1 MNFGDIVGEM
11 IRQGMSPQTQQR
23 VEHATGPDGLGGGSG
38 SADLGA
44 ILGSILGDSSSGGSA
59 GGGSS
64 AGGLGD
70 ILGGLLGGQSGSS
83 GGQSGGQASG
93 GLGDILG
100 SILGGGQS
108 SGSPSSQGSGGL
120 GDILGNLGNM
130 LGSPSGVGGMSKG
143 ELGGLGALAG
153 AILGG
158 GGSSAKGAVGGSAMA
173 ILGTLALS
181 ALKNW
186 QAQSAAG
193 DNVNA
198 LGLTETEVKQISAPE
213 TAELCLRG
221 MIEAIK
227 SDGEVSQD
235 EIQKLT
241 GKLAEGGITDEE
253 KRFVQAEM
261 AKPQD
266 LAGLVKAIPNPEV
279 GIQVYAA
286 ALMAISVDTPAEKA
300 FLKGLAQGA
309 GIDPDA
315 VARLH
320 QMVGAPAA

>member
-11 IRQGMSPQTQQR
+11 LRQGMSPQTQQR
-23 VEHATGPDGLGGGSG
+23 IEHATGPQGLGGEQG

-44 ILGSILGDSSSGGSA
+44 ILGSVLGGSSSGG
-59 GGGSS
+59 GS

-70 ILGGLLGGQSGSS
+70 VLGGLLGGQSGGS
-83 GGQSGGQASG
+83 GGQGGGLADVLGSVLGGGQASG
-93 GLGDILG
+93 GQ
-100 SILGGGQS
+100 SAGGQS
-108 SGSPSSQGSGGL
+108 AGGL
-120 GDILGNLGNM
+120 GDILGNLGGM

-193 DNVNA
+193 GNVNA
-198 LGLTETEVKQISAPE
+198 LGLSETEVQQISAPE

-227 SDGEVSQD
+227 SDGQVSQG
-235 EIQKLT
+235 EIERLT
-241 GKLAEGGITDEE
+241 GKLAEGGITSEE
-253 KRFVQAEM
+253 KQFVQAQM
-261 AKPQD
+261 SKPAD
-266 LAGLVKAIPNPEV
+266 LAGLVRDIPNPEV

-286 ALMAISVDTPAEKA
+286 ALMAISVDTPAEKV
-300 FLKGLAQGA
+300 FLHGLAEGT
-309 GIDPDA
+309 GIAPDA

-320 QMVGAPAA
+320 QMVGAPSA

>member
-1 MNFGDIVGEM
+1 MNFGDIVGELM
-11 IRQGMSPQTQQR
+11 RQGMSPQTQSR
-23 VEHATGPDGLGGGSG
+23 VEHATGPSGLGNTSG

-44 ILGSILGDSSSGGSA
+44 ILGSVLGGSSSGGGSA
-59 GGGSS
+59 GGLADVLGS
-64 AGGLGD
+64 
-70 ILGGLLGGQSGSS
+70 LLGGQSGGSAGQS
-83 GGQSGGQASG
+83 GGLADVLGSVLGGGQASG
-93 GLGDILG
+93 G
-100 SILGGGQS
+100 QS
-108 SGSPSSQGSGGL
+108 SGGL

-186 QAQSAAG
+186 QAQAASGG
-193 DNVNA
+193 DSVNA
-198 LGLTETEVKQISAPE
+198 LGLSETEVRQISAPE

-227 SDGEVSQD
+227 SDGEVSRD
-235 EIQKLT
+235 EIEKLT

-253 KRFVQAEM
+253 KEFVQAEM

-266 LAGLVKAIPNPEV
+266 LAGLVNAIPNPEV

-286 ALMAISVDTPAEKA
+286 SLMAISVDTPAERA
-300 FLKGLAQGA
+300 FLEGLADGT
-309 GIDPDA
+309 GIAPDA

-320 QMVGAPAA
+320 QLVGAPSA

>member
-11 IRQGMSPQTQQR
+11 LRQGMSPQTQQR
-23 VEHATGPDGLGGGSG
+23 IEHATGPQGLGGEQG

-44 ILGSILGDSSSGGSA
+44 ILGSVLGGSSSGSG
-59 GGGSS
+59 S

-70 ILGGLLGGQSGSS
+70 VLGGLLDGQSGGSS
-83 GGQSGGQASG
+83 GQGGGLADMLGSVLGGGQASG
-93 GLGDILG
+93 GQTA
-100 SILGGGQS
+100 GGQS
-108 SGSPSSQGSGGL
+108 AGGL
-120 GDILGNLGNM
+120 GDILGNLGGM

-158 GGSSAKGAVGGSAMA
+158 GGSSAKGAIGGSAMA

-193 DNVNA
+193 GDNVNA
-198 LGLTETEVKQISAPE
+198 LGLSETEVQQISAPE

-227 SDGEVSQD
+227 SDGQVSQD
-235 EIQKLT
+235 EIERLT
-241 GKLAEGGITDEE
+241 GKLSEGGITSEE
-253 KRFVQAEM
+253 KRFVQAEIS
-261 AKPQD
+261 KPQD
-266 LAGLVKAIPNPEV
+266 LAGLVKAIPNAEV

-286 ALMAISVDTPAEKA
+286 SLMAISVDTPAEKA
-300 FLKGLAQGA
+300 FLKG
-309 GIDPDA
+309 
-315 VARLH
+315 
-320 QMVGAPAA
+320 

>member
-1 MNFGDIVGEM
+1 MNFGDIVGELM
-11 IRQGMSPQTQQR
+11 RQGMSPQTQSR
-23 VEHATGPDGLGGGSG
+23 VEHATGPSGLGNTSG

-44 ILGSILGDSSSGGSA
+44 ILGSVLGGSSSGGGSA
-59 GGGSS
+59 GGLADVLGS
-64 AGGLGD
+64 
-70 ILGGLLGGQSGSS
+70 LLGGQSVGSAGQS
-83 GGQSGGQASG
+83 GGLADVLGSVLGGGQASG
-93 GLGDILG
+93 G
-100 SILGGGQS
+100 QS
-108 SGSPSSQGSGGL
+108 SGAL

-153 AILGG
+153 AVLGG

-186 QAQSAAG
+186 QAQAASGG
-193 DNVNA
+193 DSVNA
-198 LGLTETEVKQISAPE
+198 LGLSETEVRQISAPE

-227 SDGEVSQD
+227 SDGEVSRD
-235 EIQKLT
+235 EIEKLT

-253 KRFVQAEM
+253 KEFVQAEM

-266 LAGLVKAIPNPEV
+266 LAGLVNAIPNPEV

-286 ALMAISVDTPAEKA
+286 SLMAISVDTPAERA
-300 FLKGLAQGA
+300 FLKGLADGT
-309 GIDPDA
+309 GIAPDA

-320 QMVGAPAA
+320 QLVGAPSA

>member
-11 IRQGMSPQTQQR
+11 IRQGMSPQTQER
-23 VEHATGPDGLGGGSG
+23 IEHATGPDGLGGAEG

-44 ILGSILGDSSSGGSA
+44 ILGSILGGSSSGSASGGSA
-59 GGGSS
+59 S
-64 AGGLGD
+64 GGLGD
-70 ILGGLLGGQSGSS
+70 VLGGLLGGQSGGSS
-83 GGQSGGQASG
+83 AQSGGI
-93 GLGDILG
+93 GDILG
-100 SILGGGQS
+100 SVLGGGQS
-108 SGSPSSQGSGGL
+108 SGGQSSGAQSSGGF
-120 GDILGNLGNM
+120 GDILGNLGDM
-130 LGSPSGVGGMSKG
+130 LGSSSGVGGMSKG
-143 ELGGLGALAG
+143 QLGGLGALVG

-158 GGSSAKGAVGGSAMA
+158 GDGSAKGAIGGSAMA

-186 QAQSAAG
+186 QAQSAGG
-193 DNVNA
+193 DTVNA
-198 LGLTETEVKQISAPE
+198 LGLTETEVKQIAAPE

-227 SDGEVSQD
+227 SDGHVSQD
-235 EIQKLT
+235 EIEKLT
-241 GKLAEGGITDEE
+241 GKLAEGGITDDE

-300 FLKGLAQGA
+300 FLKDLAD
-309 GIDPDA
+309 GIGIAPDA

-320 QMVGAPAA
+320 QLVGAPAP

>member
-1 MNFGDIVGEM
+1 MNFGDIVGELM
-11 IRQGMSPQTQQR
+11 RQGMSPQTQSR
-23 VEHATGPDGLGGGSG
+23 VEHATGPSGLGNTSG

-44 ILGSILGDSSSGGSA
+44 ILGSVLGGSSSGGGSA
-59 GGGSS
+59 GGLADVLGS
-64 AGGLGD
+64 
-70 ILGGLLGGQSGSS
+70 LLGGQSGGSAGQS
-83 GGQSGGQASG
+83 GGLADVLGSVLGGGQASG
-93 GLGDILG
+93 G
-100 SILGGGQS
+100 QS
-108 SGSPSSQGSGGL
+108 SGAL

-186 QAQSAAG
+186 QAQAASGG
-193 DNVNA
+193 DSVNA
-198 LGLTETEVKQISAPE
+198 LGLSETEVRQISAPE

-227 SDGEVSQD
+227 SDGEVSRD
-235 EIQKLT
+235 EIEKLT

-253 KRFVQAEM
+253 KEFVQAEM

-266 LAGLVKAIPNPEV
+266 LAGLVNAIPNPEV

-286 ALMAISVDTPAEKA
+286 SLMAISVDTPAERA
-300 FLKGLAQGA
+300 FLEGLADGT
-309 GIDPDA
+309 GIAPDA

-320 QMVGAPAA
+320 QLVGAPSA

>member
-23 VEHATGPDGLGGGSG
+23 IEHATGPQGLGGESG

-44 ILGSILGDSSSGGSA
+44 ILGGIL
-59 GGGSS
+59 GGSS
-64 AGGLGD
+64 AGGTSASGASGGLGD
-70 ILGGLLGGQSGSS
+70 VLGGLLGGQSGGSAGQGGGLADVLGSVLGS
-83 GGQSGGQASG
+83 GQTTGGQAA
-93 GLGDILG
+93 
-100 SILGGGQS
+100 GGQ
-108 SGSPSSQGSGGL
+108 GAGGL
-120 GDILGNLGNM
+120 GDILGNLGGM

-158 GGSSAKGAVGGSAMA
+158 GGSSAKGAIGGSAMA

-186 QAQSAAG
+186 QAQSASGG

-227 SDGEVSQD
+227 SDGQVSQG
-235 EIQKLT
+235 EIERLT
-241 GKLAEGGITDEE
+241 GKLSEGGITGEE
-253 KRFVQAEM
+253 KQFVQAEM
-261 AKPQD
+261 AKPLD
-266 LAGLVKAIPNPEV
+266 LAGLVKDIPNAEV

-286 ALMAISVDTPAEKA
+286 ALMAISVDTQAEKA
-300 FLKGLAQGA
+300 FLKGLADGT
-309 GIDPDA
+309 GIAPDA

>member
-1 MNFGDIVGEM
+1 MNFGDIVGELM
-11 IRQGMSPQTQQR
+11 RQGMSPQTQSR
-23 VEHATGPDGLGGGSG
+23 VEHATGPSGLGNTSG

-44 ILGSILGDSSSGGSA
+44 ILGSVLGGSSSGGGSA
-59 GGGSS
+59 GGLADVLGS
-64 AGGLGD
+64 
-70 ILGGLLGGQSGSS
+70 LLGGQSVGSAGQS
-83 GGQSGGQASG
+83 GGLADVLGSVLGGGQASG
-93 GLGDILG
+93 G
-100 SILGGGQS
+100 QS
-108 SGSPSSQGSGGL
+108 SGGL

-153 AILGG
+153 AVLGG

-186 QAQSAAG
+186 QAQAASGG
-193 DNVNA
+193 DSVNA
-198 LGLTETEVKQISAPE
+198 LGLSETEVRQISAPE

-227 SDGEVSQD
+227 SDGEVSRD
-235 EIQKLT
+235 EIEKLT

-253 KRFVQAEM
+253 KEFVQAEM

-266 LAGLVKAIPNPEV
+266 LAGLVNAIPNPEV

-286 ALMAISVDTPAEKA
+286 SLMAISVDTPAERA
-300 FLKGLAQGA
+300 FLKGLADGT
-309 GIDPDA
+309 GIAPDA

-320 QMVGAPAA
+320 QLVGAPSA

>member
-1 MNFGDIVGEM
+1 
-11 IRQGMSPQTQQR
+11 
-23 VEHATGPDGLGGGSG
+23 
-38 SADLGA
+38 
-44 ILGSILGDSSSGGSA
+44 
-59 GGGSS
+59 
-64 AGGLGD
+64 
-70 ILGGLLGGQSGSS
+70 LLGGQSVGSAGQS
-83 GGQSGGQASG
+83 GGLADVLGSVLGGGQASG
-93 GLGDILG
+93 G
-100 SILGGGQS
+100 QS
-108 SGSPSSQGSGGL
+108 SGGL

-186 QAQSAAG
+186 QAQAASGG
-193 DNVNA
+193 DSVNA
-198 LGLTETEVKQISAPE
+198 LGLSETEVRQISAPE

-227 SDGEVSQD
+227 SDGEVSRD
-235 EIQKLT
+235 EIEKLT

-253 KRFVQAEM
+253 KEFVQAEM

-266 LAGLVKAIPNPEV
+266 LAGLVNAIPNPEV

-286 ALMAISVDTPAEKA
+286 SLMAISVDTPAERA
-300 FLKGLAQGA
+300 FLKGLADGT
-309 GIDPDA
+309 GIAPDA

-320 QMVGAPAA
+320 QLVGAPSA

>member
-1 MNFGDIVGEM
+1 MNFGDIVGELM
-11 IRQGMSPQTQQR
+11 RQGMSPQTQSR
-23 VEHATGPDGLGGGSG
+23 VEHATGPAGLGSASG

-44 ILGSILGDSSSGGSA
+44 VLGSVLGGSSSGG
-59 GGGSS
+59 GS

-70 ILGGLLGGQSGSS
+70 VLGSLLGGQSGGSA
-83 GGQSGGQASG
+83 GQSGGLADVLGSVLGSSQASG
-93 GLGDILG
+93 G
-100 SILGGGQS
+100 QP
-108 SGSPSSQGSGGL
+108 SGSL
-120 GDILGNLGNM
+120 GDILGNLGSM

-186 QAQSAAG
+186 QAQAASG
-193 DNVNA
+193 SDSVNA

-227 SDGEVSQD
+227 SDGQVSQE
-235 EIQKLT
+235 EIEKLT
-241 GKLAEGGITDEE
+241 GKLAEGGITNEE
-253 KRFVQAEM
+253 KQFVQAEM

-266 LAGLVKAIPNPEV
+266 LAGLVNAIPNPEV

-286 ALMAISVDTPAEKA
+286 SLMAISVDTSAEKA
-300 FLKGLAQGA
+300 FLKGLADGA
-309 GIDPDA
+309 GIAPDA

-320 QMVGAPAA
+320 QLVGAPAA

>member
-1 MNFGDIVGEM
+1 MNFENIVGELM
-11 IRQGMSPQTQQR
+11 RQGMSPQTQSR
-23 VEHATGPDGLGGGSG
+23 VEHATGPSGLGNTSG

-44 ILGSILGDSSSGGSA
+44 ILGSVLGGSSSGGGSA
-59 GGGSS
+59 GGLADVLGS
-64 AGGLGD
+64 
-70 ILGGLLGGQSGSS
+70 LLGGQSVGSAGQS
-83 GGQSGGQASG
+83 GGLADVLGSVLGGGQASG
-93 GLGDILG
+93 G
-100 SILGGGQS
+100 QS
-108 SGSPSSQGSGGL
+108 SGGL

-186 QAQSAAG
+186 QAQAASGG
-193 DNVNA
+193 DSVNA
-198 LGLTETEVKQISAPE
+198 LGLSETEVRQISAPE

-227 SDGEVSQD
+227 SDGEVSRD
-235 EIQKLT
+235 EIEKLT

-253 KRFVQAEM
+253 KEFVQAEM

-266 LAGLVKAIPNPEV
+266 LAGLVNAIPNPEV

-286 ALMAISVDTPAEKA
+286 SLMAISVDTPAERA
-300 FLKGLAQGA
+300 FLKGLADGT
-309 GIDPDA
+309 GIAPDA

-320 QMVGAPAA
+320 QLVGAPSA

>member
-1 MNFGDIVGEM
+1 MNFGDIVGELM
-11 IRQGMSPQTQQR
+11 RQGMSPQTQSR
-23 VEHATGPDGLGGGSG
+23 VEHATGPSGLGNASG

-44 ILGSILGDSSSGGSA
+44 ILGGVLGGSSSGGGSA
-59 GGGSS
+59 GGLADVLGS
-64 AGGLGD
+64 
-70 ILGGLLGGQSGSS
+70 LLGGQSGGSAGQS
-83 GGQSGGQASG
+83 GGLADVLGSVLGGGQASG
-93 GLGDILG
+93 GR
-100 SILGGGQS
+100 S
-108 SGSPSSQGSGGL
+108 SGGL

-186 QAQSAAG
+186 QAQAASGG
-193 DNVNA
+193 DSVNA
-198 LGLTETEVKQISAPE
+198 LGLSETEVRQISAPE

-227 SDGEVSQD
+227 SDGEVSRD
-235 EIQKLT
+235 EIEKLT

-253 KRFVQAEM
+253 KEFVQAEM

-266 LAGLVKAIPNPEV
+266 LAGLVNAIPNPEV

-286 ALMAISVDTPAEKA
+286 SLMAISVDAPAERA
-300 FLKGLAQGA
+300 FLKGLADGT
-309 GIDPDA
+309 GIAPDA

-320 QMVGAPAA
+320 QLVGAPSA

>member
-1 MNFGDIVGEM
+1 MNFGDIVGELM
-11 IRQGMSPQTQQR
+11 RQGMSPQTQSR
-23 VEHATGPDGLGGGSG
+23 VEHATGPSGLGNTSG

-44 ILGSILGDSSSGGSA
+44 ILGSVLGGSSSGGGSA
-59 GGGSS
+59 GGLADVLGS
-64 AGGLGD
+64 
-70 ILGGLLGGQSGSS
+70 LLGGQSVGSAGQS
-83 GGQSGGQASG
+83 GGLADVLGSVLGGGQASG
-93 GLGDILG
+93 G
-100 SILGGGQS
+100 QS
-108 SGSPSSQGSGGL
+108 SGGL

-186 QAQSAAG
+186 QAQAASGG
-193 DNVNA
+193 DSVNA
-198 LGLTETEVKQISAPE
+198 LGLSETEVRQISAPE

-227 SDGEVSQD
+227 SDGEVSRD
-235 EIQKLT
+235 EIEKLT

-253 KRFVQAEM
+253 KEFVQAEM

-266 LAGLVKAIPNPEV
+266 LAGLVNAIPNPEV

-286 ALMAISVDTPAEKA
+286 SLMAISVDTPAERA
-300 FLKGLAQGA
+300 FLKGLADGT
-309 GIDPDA
+309 GIAPDA

-320 QMVGAPAA
+320 QLVGAPSA

>member
-1 MNFGDIVGEM
+1 MNFGDIVGELM
-11 IRQGMSPQTQQR
+11 RQGMSPQTQSR
-23 VEHATGPDGLGGGSG
+23 VEHATGPSGLGNTSG

-44 ILGSILGDSSSGGSA
+44 ILGSVLGGSSSGGGSAGGLADVLGSLLGGESGGSA
-59 GGGSS
+59 GQS
-64 AGGLGD
+64 GGLAD
-70 ILGGLLGGQSGSS
+70 VLGSVLG
-83 GGQSGGQASG
+83 GGQASG
-93 GLGDILG
+93 G
-100 SILGGGQS
+100 QS
-108 SGSPSSQGSGGL
+108 SGAL

-186 QAQSAAG
+186 QAQAASGG
-193 DNVNA
+193 DSVNA
-198 LGLTETEVKQISAPE
+198 FGLSETEVRQISAPE

-227 SDGEVSQD
+227 SDGEVSRD
-235 EIQKLT
+235 EIEKLT

-253 KRFVQAEM
+253 KEFVQAEM

-266 LAGLVKAIPNPEV
+266 LAGLVNAIPNPEV

-286 ALMAISVDTPAEKA
+286 SLMAISVDTPAERA
-300 FLKGLAQGA
+300 FLKGLADGT
-309 GIDPDA
+309 GIAPDA

-320 QMVGAPAA
+320 QLVGAPSA

>member
-11 IRQGMSPQTQQR
+11 IRQGMSPQTQDR
-23 VEHATGPDGLGGGSG
+23 IEHAIGPDGLGGAEG

-44 ILGSILGDSSSGGSA
+44 ILGSILGGSSSGSASGGSA
-59 GGGSS
+59 S
-64 AGGLGD
+64 GGLGD
-70 ILGGLLGGQSGSS
+70 VLGGLLGGQSGGSS
-83 GGQSGGQASG
+83 AQSGGI
-93 GLGDILG
+93 GDILG
-100 SILGGGQS
+100 SVLGGGQS
-108 SGSPSSQGSGGL
+108 SGGQSSGAQSSGGL
-120 GDILGNLGNM
+120 GDILGNLGDM
-130 LGSPSGVGGMSKG
+130 LGSSSGVGGMSKG
-143 ELGGLGALAG
+143 QLGGLGALVG

-158 GGSSAKGAVGGSAMA
+158 GDSSAKGAIGGSAMA

-186 QAQSAAG
+186 QTQSAGG
-193 DNVNA
+193 DTVNA
-198 LGLTETEVKQISAPE
+198 LGLTETEVKQIAAPE

-227 SDGEVSQD
+227 SDGHVSQD
-235 EIQKLT
+235 EIEKLT
-241 GKLAEGGITDEE
+241 GKLAEGGITDDE

-300 FLKGLAQGA
+300 FLRDLAGGA
-309 GIDPDA
+309 GIAPDA

-320 QMVGAPAA
+320 QLVGAPAP

>member
-1 MNFGDIVGEM
+1 MNFGDIVGELM
-11 IRQGMSPQTQQR
+11 RQGMSPQTQSR
-23 VEHATGPDGLGGGSG
+23 VEHATGPAGLGSASG

-44 ILGSILGDSSSGGSA
+44 ILGSVLGGSSSGG
-59 GGGSS
+59 GS

-70 ILGGLLGGQSGSS
+70 VLGSLLGGQSGGSA
-83 GGQSGGQASG
+83 GQSGGLADVLGSVLGSSQASG
-93 GLGDILG
+93 GQPSGSLGDIL
-100 SILGGGQS
+100 S
-108 SGSPSSQGSGGL
+108 
-120 GDILGNLGNM
+120 NLGSM

-143 ELGGLGALAG
+143 ELGGLSALAG

-186 QAQSAAG
+186 QAQAASGG
-193 DNVNA
+193 DGVNA

-227 SDGEVSQD
+227 SDGEVSRD
-235 EIQKLT
+235 EIEKLT

-253 KRFVQAEM
+253 KQFVQAEM

-266 LAGLVKAIPNPEV
+266 LAGLVNAIPNPEV

-286 ALMAISVDTPAEKA
+286 SLMAISVDTPAERA
-300 FLKGLAQGA
+300 FLKGLADGT
-309 GIDPDA
+309 GIAPDA

-320 QMVGAPAA
+320 QLVGAPSA

>member
-1 MNFGDIVGEM
+1 MNFGDIVGELM
-11 IRQGMSPQTQQR
+11 RQGMSPQTQSR
-23 VEHATGPDGLGGGSG
+23 VEHATGPSGLGNTSG

-44 ILGSILGDSSSGGSA
+44 ILGSVLGGSSSGGGSA
-59 GGGSS
+59 GGLADVLGS
-64 AGGLGD
+64 
-70 ILGGLLGGQSGSS
+70 LLGGQSGGSAGQS
-83 GGQSGGQASG
+83 GGLADVLGSVLGGGQASG
-93 GLGDILG
+93 G
-100 SILGGGQS
+100 QS
-108 SGSPSSQGSGGL
+108 SGGL

-186 QAQSAAG
+186 QAQAASDG
-193 DNVNA
+193 DSVNA

-227 SDGEVSQD
+227 SDGEVSRD
-235 EIQKLT
+235 EIEKLT

-253 KRFVQAEM
+253 KEFVQAEM

-266 LAGLVKAIPNPEV
+266 LAGLVNAIPNPEV

-286 ALMAISVDTPAEKA
+286 SLMAISVDTPAERA
-300 FLKGLAQGA
+300 FLKGLADGT
-309 GIDPDA
+309 GIAPDA

-320 QMVGAPAA
+320 QLVGAPSA

>member
-1 MNFGDIVGEM
+1 MNFGDIVGELM
-11 IRQGMSPQTQQR
+11 RQGMSPQTQSR
-23 VEHATGPDGLGGGSG
+23 VEHATGPAGLGGASG

-44 ILGSILGDSSSGGSA
+44 ILGSVLGGSSSGG
-59 GGGSS
+59 GS

-70 ILGGLLGGQSGSS
+70 VLGSLLGGQSGGSA
-83 GGQSGGQASG
+83 GQSGGLADVLGSVLGSSQASG
-93 GLGDILG
+93 G
-100 SILGGGQS
+100 QP
-108 SGSPSSQGSGGL
+108 SGSL
-120 GDILGNLGNM
+120 GDILGNLGSM

-186 QAQSAAG
+186 QAQAASG
-193 DNVNA
+193 SDSVNA

-227 SDGEVSQD
+227 SDGQVSQD
-235 EIQKLT
+235 EIEKLT
-241 GKLAEGGITDEE
+241 GKLAEGGITNEE
-253 KRFVQAEM
+253 KQFVQAEM

-266 LAGLVKAIPNPEV
+266 LAGLVNAIPNPEV

-286 ALMAISVDTPAEKA
+286 SLMAISVDTSAEKA
-300 FLKGLAQGA
+300 FLKGLADGA
-309 GIDPDA
+309 GIAPDA

-320 QMVGAPAA
+320 QLVGAPAA

>member
-1 MNFGDIVGEM
+1 MNFGDIVGELM
-11 IRQGMSPQTQQR
+11 RQGMSPQTQSR
-23 VEHATGPDGLGGGSG
+23 VEHATGPSGLGNTSG

-44 ILGSILGDSSSGGSA
+44 ILGSVLGGSSSGGGSA
-59 GGGSS
+59 GGLADVLGS
-64 AGGLGD
+64 
-70 ILGGLLGGQSGSS
+70 LLGGQSGGSAGQS
-83 GGQSGGQASG
+83 GGLADVLGSVLGGGQASG
-93 GLGDILG
+93 G
-100 SILGGGQS
+100 QS
-108 SGSPSSQGSGGL
+108 SGGL

-186 QAQSAAG
+186 QAQAASGG
-193 DNVNA
+193 DSVNA
-198 LGLTETEVKQISAPE
+198 LGLSETEVRQISAPE

-227 SDGEVSQD
+227 SDGEVSRD
-235 EIQKLT
+235 EIEKLT

-253 KRFVQAEM
+253 KEFVQAEM

-266 LAGLVKAIPNPEV
+266 LAGLVNAIPNPEV

-286 ALMAISVDTPAEKA
+286 SLMAISVDTPAERA
-300 FLKGLAQGA
+300 FLKGLADGT
-309 GIDPDA
+309 GIAPDA

-320 QMVGAPAA
+320 QLVGAPSA

>member
-1 MNFGDIVGEM
+1 MNFGDIVGELM
-11 IRQGMSPQTQQR
+11 RQGMSPQTQQR
-23 VEHATGPDGLGGGSG
+23 IEHATGPNGLGGESG
-38 SADLGA
+38 APDLGA
-44 ILGSILGDSSSGGSA
+44 VLGSVLGGGQSSGG
-59 GGGSS
+59 GS

-70 ILGGLLGGQSGSS
+70 VLGGLLGGSA
-83 GGQSGGQASG
+83 GGQSGGAG
-93 GLGDILG
+93 GLGDVLG

-108 SGSPSSQGSGGL
+108 SGGQAASGQSSGSL
-120 GDILGNLGNM
+120 GDILGGLGQI

-158 GGSSAKGAVGGSAMA
+158 GGSATKGAIGGSAMA
-173 ILGTLALS
+173 VLGTLALS

-186 QAQSAAG
+186 QAQSANSSDVQALALS
-193 DNVNA
+193 DN
-198 LGLTETEVKQISAPE
+198 EVKQIAAPE

-227 SDGEVSQD
+227 SDGEISPD
-235 EIQKLT
+235 EMQRLV
-241 GKLAEGGITDEE
+241 GKLSEGGITSDEQQ
-253 KRFVQAEM
+253 FVQNAM
-261 AKPQD
+261 AKPLD
-266 LAGLVKAIPNPEV
+266 LAGLVSAIPNPEV

-300 FLKGLAQGA
+300 FLKGLAEGT
-309 GIDPDA
+309 GIAPEA